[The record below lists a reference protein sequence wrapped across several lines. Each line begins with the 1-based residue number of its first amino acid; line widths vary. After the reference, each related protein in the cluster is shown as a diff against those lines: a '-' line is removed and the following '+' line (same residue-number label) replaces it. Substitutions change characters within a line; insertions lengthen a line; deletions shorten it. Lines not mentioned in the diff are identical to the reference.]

1 MRGSHEVNLQA
12 VLSLS
17 PERAQAGQRGS
28 GMAIYKRAWSSE
40 AEKSKGK
47 KGSFTSFWFLA
58 EMGLR
63 TLRSLGAHF
72 WFSMSLPSLPITPSS
87 LGQFL
92 LDPK

>member
-1 MRGSHEVNLQA
+1 MRSSPEVNLQA

-28 GMAIYKRAWSSE
+28 GMAIYKRAQSSE
-40 AEKSKGK
+40 AEQSKGK
-47 KGSFTSFWFLA
+47 KGSFTSFWFLV

-63 TLRSLGAHF
+63 RLSSLSAHL
-72 WFSMSLPSLPITPSS
+72 WFSVSLPSLPITPS
-87 LGQFL
+87 LGQFF